1 MTLLDSHNEGDLLR
15 RIASGDE
22 EAFGVIFHKYH
33 HQLGR
38 FIFRVTENREMAE
51 DITQE
56 AFTKVWILRESL
68 DDVTNFRN
76 WLFTISKNQ
85 ALNALRQQAKRF
97 LSLEDFT
104 AELASTEDP
113 EVFDPELI
121 ALAGNA
127 VENLPP
133 QQKKVY
139 LLSRHEGMTYE
150 QIALQ
155 MNISHETVKYYMKL
169 ALASIA
175 KTVRQKA
182 GIPGLL
188 VLFSRFL

>member
-1 MTLLDSHNEGDLLR
+1 MTSPESHNEKELLH
-15 RIASGDE
+15 RIAQGDE
-22 EAFGVIFHKYH
+22 EAFGLLFHQYH

-68 DDVTNFRN
+68 GEVTHFRN

-97 LSLEDFT
+97 VTLQHLEE
-104 AELASTEDP
+104 ELVETEDTAL
-113 EVFDPELI
+113 FDPELI
-121 ALAGNA
+121 ALANEA
-127 VENLPP
+127 VANLPP

-150 QIALQ
+150 QIARR
-155 MNISHETVKYYMKL
+155 MNLSHETVKYYMKL
-169 ALASIA
+169 ALTSIA
-175 KTVRQKA
+175 KTIRQKV
-182 GIPGLL
+182 GLPGLVL
-188 VLFSRFL
+188 LFSRFF